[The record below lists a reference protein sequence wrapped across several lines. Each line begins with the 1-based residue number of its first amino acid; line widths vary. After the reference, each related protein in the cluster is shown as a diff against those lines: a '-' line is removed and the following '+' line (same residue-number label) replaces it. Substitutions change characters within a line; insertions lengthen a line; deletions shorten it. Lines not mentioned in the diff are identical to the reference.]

1 MAQTVFS
8 NDRKVFDT
16 VLKGDAV
23 TLIGEAIIGD
33 VEFSFRGQISKN
45 DNNDYVGD
53 YYVGDYRQTNL
64 SIADQSRMDYLIES
78 ATLLKQLSDDVATKQ
93 TEINA

>member
-1 MAQTVFS
+1 MAQTIFS
-8 NDRKVFDT
+8 NGRNTFDT
-16 VLKGDAV
+16 VLVGETV
-23 TLIGEAIIGD
+23 TMRGQATIGD
-33 VEFSFRGQISKN
+33 KEVSFYGQISKN

-53 YYVGDYRQTNL
+53 YSQTNL

>member
-8 NDRKVFDT
+8 NGRNTFDT
-16 VLKGDAV
+16 VLVGTTV
-23 TLIGEAIIGD
+23 TMRGQATIGD
-33 VEFSFRGQISKN
+33 TEVSFYGQISKN
-45 DNNDYVGD
+45 DTGEYVGD
-53 YYVGDYRQTNL
+53 YSQTNL
-64 SIADQSRMDYLIES
+64 SLSDPSRMDYLIES

>member
-53 YYVGDYRQTNL
+53 YTQTNL

>member
-53 YYVGDYRQTNL
+53 YTQTNL
-64 SIADQSRMDYLIES
+64 SIADPSRMDYLIES